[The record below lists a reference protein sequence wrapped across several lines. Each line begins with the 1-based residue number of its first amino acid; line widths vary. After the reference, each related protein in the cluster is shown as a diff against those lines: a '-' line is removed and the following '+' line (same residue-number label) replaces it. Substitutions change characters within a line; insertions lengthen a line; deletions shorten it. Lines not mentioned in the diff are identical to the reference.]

1 MHHTIPEL
9 VFSDDSASC
18 WPIIREI
25 WCETNA
31 DFLGLEYEGPIVDLM
46 LLQFSAKM
54 AQYQTQ
60 YPNLQ
65 QRIADFQKKASG
77 YIMWSLENDEL
88 VVVDI
93 AVLTAYQRKGIA
105 TELLQQCIKTANQ
118 NKKPVRLTVTRD
130 NPAISLY
137 LRMGFTIVSS
147 NHVHHQMQR
156 DLPKVG

>member
-65 QRIADFQKKASG
+65 QRIAYFQKKASG

>member
-9 VFSDDSASC
+9 VFSDDPVSC
-18 WPIIREI
+18 LPIIRAI

-31 DFLGLEYEGPIVDLM
+31 GSLGLEYEGPIVDLM
-46 LLQFSAKM
+46 LLQYSAKM

-65 QRIADFQKKASG
+65 QRIAYFQKKASG

>member
-65 QRIADFQKKASG
+65 QRIAYFQKKASG

-137 LRMGFTIVSS
+137 IRMGFTIVSS